1 MAPSSPSP
9 RPRPAGASGGV
20 SGQVGPVA
28 PHDPAAARGISRR
41 TQSEVYRAGISGTR
55 PRVPVGADRLE
66 DAARRALSAEAF
78 AYIAGGAGAERTMGA
93 NAAAFGRRQV
103 WPRPLRD
110 VATRDLS
117 IDLIGR
123 RRPTPLLLAPLGV
136 MELAHDDADL
146 AVARAAASLGVPYT
160 LSNQAS
166 FPMEEVRDAAPDG
179 SRLFQLYWS
188 ADDELNAS
196 LLRRAEASGCEAIVV
211 TLDTHLLGWRTRDL
225 DLAYLPFTRGM
236 GIAQYTSDPVFQQ
249 LVRERVRKGP
259 DAAAPAAPPV
269 RLTPKAVSAGVKI
282 ARKGAPLTGAGLRE
296 NLRSP
301 LPRAAVE
308 TFLDVFST
316 PALTW
321 DDLAK
326 AREWT
331 TLPILLKGIVHPDDA
346 SRAVDV
352 GVDGVWVSNHGGR
365 QIDQSVPTLDA
376 LPAVVDRVD
385 GRVPVIFDSGVR
397 QGSDVFIALALG
409 ATAVAIGRPYAYG
422 LGIAGEEGV
431 REVVRNILAELDI
444 TLGLSGHTSI
454 AEVGRD
460 ALRDV

>member
-1 MAPSSPSP
+1 MSI
-9 RPRPAGASGGV
+9 
-20 SGQVGPVA
+20 VA
-28 PHDPAAARGISRR
+28 PEDPAASRGISRR
-41 TQSEVYRAGISGTR
+41 TQSDIYRAGIGGTR
-55 PRVPVGADRLE
+55 PRVPVDVEALE
-66 DAARRALSAEAF
+66 RAARKALSAEAF
-78 AYIAGGAGAERTMGA
+78 AYIAGGAGAERTLAA
-93 NAAAFGRRQV
+93 NRAAFGRWQV

-110 VATRDLS
+110 VSSRDLS
-117 IDLIGR
+117 IDFLGV

-136 MELAHDDADL
+136 MEMAHPDADL

-166 FPMEEVRDAAPDG
+166 VPMEEVRDSAPSG

-188 ADDELNAS
+188 ASDELNAS

-225 DLAYLPFTRGM
+225 DLAYLPFTRAM

-249 LVRERVRKGP
+249 LVRERSRAAAVSSTAGS
-259 DAAAPAAPPV
+259 DAAAEVAPPV
-269 RLTPKAVSAGVKI
+269 RLTPRAVAAGVGI
-282 ARKGAPLTGAGLRE
+282 ARRGAALTGSKSVRE

-326 AREWT
+326 VRQWT
-331 TLPILLKGIVHPDDA
+331 SLPVILKGVVHPDDA
-346 SRAVDV
+346 IRALDA
-352 GVDGVWVSNHGGR
+352 GMDGIWISNHGGR

-376 LPAVVDRVD
+376 LPAIAERVAA
-385 GRVPVIFDSGVR
+385 RAPIVFDSGVR

-422 LGIAGEEGV
+422 LGLAGEAGV
-431 REVVRNILAELDI
+431 REVTRNVLAELDI

-454 AEVGRD
+454 AEVGRE
-460 ALRDV
+460 ALRAV